1 MESQSIFQAKT
12 QAKNFSIESL
22 PCCCSILLLP
32 PVAVLELQ
40 VSLQLLGAAVH
51 GGAAV
56 LALLVGGGGAGC
68 RHAGGGR
75 LSVLGGSFWKHTM
88 TFKSAMHG
96 SLSTVTDY
104 YGI

>member
-1 MESQSIFQAKT
+1 MESQTVFQAKT
-12 QAKNFSIESL
+12 QAKIFTIESG
-22 PCCCSILLLP
+22 PCCCAILLLP

-56 LALLVGGGGAGC
+56 LALLVGGGSGAGC

-88 TFKSAMHG
+88 TFKSAMRG
-96 SLSTVTDY
+96 SLVQ
-104 YGI
+104 